1 MQFQVNG
8 VPSAMHLTIQYRNF
22 MSFFWSF
29 STTLGKCDCYNT
41 PWPPHYQKTSR
52 LIQIGFHSQNKSCN
66 QIGNDSHKKNF
77 QLSFS
82 VVMKSLWLRRKKP
95 PSQGM
100 NYEPGSRSL
109 KTSGYNSDSVLSSLV
124 CKNLVFGQNT
134 GHSAKLCT
142 KEKIS
147 GVKLRNAP
155 IPSSTLHFCV
165 VWTVT
170 NPETKKWMVATCVQI
185 PK

>member
-1 MQFQVNG
+1 MWLLEH
-8 VPSAMHLTIQYRNF
+8 PLT
-22 MSFFWSF
+22 
-29 STTLGKCDCYNT
+29 
-41 PWPPHYQKTSR
+41 PPLPKKSR

-77 QLSFS
+77 QLSFL

-124 CKNLVFGQNT
+124 CKT
-134 GHSAKLCT
+134 GVWAKHRT
-142 KEKIS
+142 VWNSVQRKKYR
-147 GVKLRNAP
+147 VKLRNAP
-155 IPSSTLHFCV
+155 IPCSTLHFCV

-170 NPETKKWMVATCVQI
+170 NPETIKVNDSHLSKFQNSQFAPSLNLI
-185 PK
+185 PVSSFTSNLSNG